1 MMLRPMLSM
10 LLMAMTAVSAAAQP
24 ASEPVRNQISGA
36 AQWALPYPG
45 GGSTPGVMLSWRR
58 WISPYLGIGTDA
70 RWWRRRSVTEFNSPA
85 QDGPSGVIPAFQGR
99 DERKIVSLGFG
110 VGALARGSIGRLSL
124 VGGVGPGFYIDRS
137 AHESRINDRHQ
148 ARSDTQLSL
157 GVQGLA
163 ELEVRVTSRLS
174 GFAGLRIELRDVRY
188 PDSTSGYPTAGVR
201 FAF

>member
-1 MMLRPMLSM
+1 M
-10 LLMAMTAVSAAAQP
+10 
-24 ASEPVRNQISGA
+24 
-36 AQWALPYPG
+36 
-45 GGSTPGVMLSWRR
+45 
-58 WISPYLGIGTDA
+58 SPYLGIGTDA
-70 RWWRRRSVTEFNSPA
+70 RWWRRHSVTEFNSPA

-110 VGALARGSIGRLSL
+110 VAALARGSIGRLSL
-124 VGGVGPGFYIDRS
+124 VGGVGPGFYIDRT

-148 ARSDTQLSL
+148 ARTDTQCSL

-163 ELEVRVTSRLS
+163 ELEVRVTGRVS

-188 PDSTSGYPTAGVR
+188 PDSTTGYPTAGVR

>member
-1 MMLRPMLSM
+1 MVLRLMLSM
-10 LLMAMTAVSAAAQP
+10 LLMAMTAALAAAQP
-24 ASEPVRNQISGA
+24 ASEPARNQISAA

-45 GGSTPGVMLSWRR
+45 GASAPGVLLSWQR
-58 WISPYLGIGTDA
+58 WMSPYLGIGTDA
-70 RWWRRRSVTEFNSPA
+70 RWWRRHSVTEFNSPA

-99 DERKIVSLGFG
+99 DERKVVSLGFG
-110 VGALARGSIGRLSL
+110 VAALARGSIGRLSL
-124 VGGVGPGFYIDRS
+124 VGGVGPGFYIDRTTL
-137 AHESRINDRHQ
+137 ESRINDRHQ
-148 ARSDTQLSL
+148 PRTDTQRSL

-188 PDSTSGYPTAGVR
+188 FDSTTGYPTAGVR